1 MTISSLFR
9 FTFKKAGAIV
19 ALAAIV
25 ACSPSYNWRELDV
38 ADGHVRAAFPD
49 TVKTETRDT
58 RVDTM
63 TMPVTMASAKV
74 GDGMF
79 AVVSAPLPAE
89 IAASRARAGAGR
101 GGDAVAV
108 PESAGAA
115 AAGVSALWPGH
126 RDTGPERRPTFLDAG
141 ARLGDR
147 HHADRGHRGR
157 QRKGC
162 RASARA
168 NSWIRSCSRRRR
180 ERIQQF
186 SCRALATAARRP
198 RTPSRSQALRR
209 WKLTVLSLR
218 PRMREV
224 SQLVL
229 PMAAQRR
236 HWACRG
242 DSGRAAGRE
251 PGAARA
257 GAAGVSAGASAGR
270 SAEPG
275 RIAAWRL
282 APAGA
287 GGWMMRTMFGRH
299 PRKPQTFAPVRI
311 AP

>member
-1 MTISSLFR
+1 MARTSR
-9 FTFKKAGAIV
+9 YGA
-19 ALAAIV
+19 
-25 ACSPSYNWRELDV
+25 
-38 ADGHVRAAFPD
+38 RAA
-49 TVKTETRDT
+49 
-58 RVDTM
+58 
-63 TMPVTMASAKV
+63 AN
-74 GDGMF
+74 
-79 AVVSAPLPAE
+79 L
-89 IAASRARAGAGR
+89 
-101 GGDAVAV
+101 
-108 PESAGAA
+108 
-115 AAGVSALWPGH
+115 
-126 RDTGPERRPTFLDAG
+126 LDAG

-275 RIAAWRL
+275 RDCGMAS
-282 APAGA
+282 GA
-287 GGWMMRTMFGRH
+287 GGRWRVDDADH
-299 PRKPQTFAPVRI
+299 VRPSSQKAANLRACTYCPLI
-311 AP
+311 FDGIVACRPSSSSISRPSC

>member
-63 TMPVTMASAKV
+63 TMPVTMASAR
-74 GDGMF
+74 
-79 AVVSAPLPAE
+79 SATACSPWSRRRCRRRSPA
-89 IAASRARAGAGR
+89 RARAGAGR

-108 PESAGAA
+108 PEPAGAA

-126 RDTGPERRPTFLDAG
+126 RDTGPERRPTFWML
-141 ARLGDR
+141 ARVCDR

-157 QRKGC
+157 QREGC
-162 RASARA
+162 ASARA

-186 SCRALATAARRP
+186 FLQGLGHGGAPSAHAQPFAGVAQVEVDRAFAQAEDAGGFQLVCRWPPSAGIGPAEATAAGRRPRAWRGAGRGGREYRPARRRVGRRNREGLRHGVWRRRALA
-198 RTPSRSQALRR
+198 
-209 WKLTVLSLR
+209 
-218 PRMREV
+218 
-224 SQLVL
+224 
-229 PMAAQRR
+229 
-236 HWACRG
+236 
-242 DSGRAAGRE
+242 
-251 PGAARA
+251 
-257 GAAGVSAGASAGR
+257 
-270 SAEPG
+270 
-275 RIAAWRL
+275 
-282 APAGA
+282 
-287 GGWMMRTMFGRH
+287 GG
-299 PRKPQTFAPVRI
+299 
-311 AP
+311 